1 MRESHAAVTA
11 FEDYAAMPP
20 GERSLERLV
29 RRYQTAAEVPP
40 TRRLETLKT
49 WSVNFSWQSRIAGI
63 AAQERESAEARIL
76 EERNEVLGTG
86 LALAYER
93 VRVLKLLA
101 GREAVIVR
109 HTLARIAADPEGL
122 RGRLLSRYQIMKV
135 SLDKSLKAIAEETG
149 GRARPVSVT
158 RDLEDYAR
166 QIAIERGYDIN
177 EAVALARMVARGEG

>member
-1 MRESHAAVTA
+1 MRESHAAVQA
-11 FEDYAAMPP
+11 FQDYLAMPP
-20 GERSLERLV
+20 AERSLERLSH
-29 RRYQTAAEVPP
+29 RYRTAAEAAP
-40 TRRLETLKT
+40 TKRLGTLKS
-49 WSVNFSWQSRIAGI
+49 WSVNFAWQTRIAGL
-63 AAQERESAEARIL
+63 AAQERESAEARVL

-109 HTLARIAADPEGL
+109 RTLARIAADPEGQ

-135 SLDKSLKAIAEETG
+135 SLDHSLKAIAEETG

-158 RDLEDYAR
+158 RDLVDYAK
-166 QIAIERGYDIN
+166 QLAYEKGFDVD
-177 EAVALARMVARGEG
+177 EAVALAKKIARGEP